1 MKIKDK
7 LEALVEERIDYVTEL
22 VIRDRYDELYEVI
35 YTNFGFGKLNNEEIE
50 EQYRHLYGKMRDV
63 QSNTKRKVQREK
75 DRSEY
80 SK

>member
-35 YTNFGFGKLNNEEIE
+35 YTNFRFGKLNNEEIE

-75 DRSEY
+75 NRSEY

>member
-7 LEALVEERIDYVTEL
+7 LDALVEERIDYVKEL

-75 DRSEY
+75 NRSKH